1 MKSSLVTT
9 TGFVLVCA
17 LSLTAC
23 GGGGA
28 KNTIQTSNST
38 IGQELMDLD
47 SSYQK
52 GLISEK
58 EYNKTKEQILKRY
71 K

>member
-1 MKSSLVTT
+1 MKSSSVTKT
-9 TGFVLVCA
+9 AILLVCT
-17 LSLTAC
+17 LGLGAC

-47 SSYQK
+47 ASYKK